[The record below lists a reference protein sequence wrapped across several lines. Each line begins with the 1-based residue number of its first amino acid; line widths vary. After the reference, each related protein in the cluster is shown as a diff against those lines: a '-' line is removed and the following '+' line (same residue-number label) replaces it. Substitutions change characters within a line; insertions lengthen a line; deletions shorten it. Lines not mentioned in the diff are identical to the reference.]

1 MEKSWRMISNG
12 LGKRSKNDV
21 EAMEL
26 VKGQCKD
33 PGPVNRRG
41 QCGCSTKHGGHEPGW
56 PERSMFRMF
65 CLHPKNRP
73 NWITW
78 QTCLLKE
85 HVCLV
90 RKRNWKRAR
99 WLQGDKQWPFRSQD
113 AAATCSPVV
122 PQPALTPKHL
132 LTQVTWFFS
141 QPGVGKGLWNTLQ
154 SRSTEEPQAKIPLTF
169 CHRDCVLYWFILL
182 TLMFPL
188 FLHILSLPTRNLGRT
203 GVCTYINPP
212 NTEVSNIIFYK
223 LNVPVK
229 ELCLKGTTFK

>member
-1 MEKSWRMISNG
+1 
-12 LGKRSKNDV
+12 
-21 EAMEL
+21 MEL

-41 QCGCSTKHGGHEPGW
+41 QCACSTKHGGHESGW

-90 RKRNWKRAR
+90 RKIGR
-99 WLQGDKQWPFRSQD
+99 GQD
-113 AAATCSPVV
+113 GCREIGSGHFNLKMLRPPVHQSS

-132 LTQVTWFFS
+132 LTQVTWFFF
-141 QPGVGKGLWNTLQ
+141 QPSVGKGLWNTLQ
-154 SRSTEEPQAKIPLTF
+154 SRSNEEPQAKIPLTF
-169 CHRDCVLYWFILL
+169 CHRDCVLYWFVLL

-188 FLHILSLPTRNLGRT
+188 FLDILSLSTRNLGRT

-212 NTEVSNIIFYK
+212 NTEGSNIIF
-223 LNVPVK
+223 
-229 ELCLKGTTFK
+229 